1 MVFEVKDGGIANGQR
16 RRMGVGREHLRKVSK
31 AASGE
36 ACLRGGERDP
46 GGQDIAPLRWF
57 SLLSRQV

>member
-1 MVFEVKDGGIANGQR
+1 MVFEVKDGGIVNGQR

-36 ACLRGGERDP
+36 ACLGEGRGRS
-46 GGQDIAPLRWF
+46 LRWGEGE
-57 SLLSRQV
+57 LR